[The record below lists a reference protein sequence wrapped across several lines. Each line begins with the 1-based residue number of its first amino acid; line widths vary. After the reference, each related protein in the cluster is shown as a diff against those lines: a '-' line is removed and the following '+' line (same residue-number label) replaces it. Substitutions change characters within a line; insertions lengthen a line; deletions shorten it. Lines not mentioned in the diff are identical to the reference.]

1 MSEIYSALCNLGFE
15 LVRPFACQLST
26 VVLKRTGRGWAEFL
40 TIMNLKK
47 KKEAAIYKQETFFC
61 LVLG

>member
-15 LVRPFACQLST
+15 LVRTFASQLST

-47 KKEAAIYKQETFFC
+47 KKKLSTNKKHLF
-61 LVLG
+61 V